1 MSLRRF
7 FGFCV
12 IIFCFLICAGVLFA
26 QEEAVTANQEAPA
39 MAQEVKM
46 PDAPVT
52 PVDLGQ
58 EQPADS
64 VQSAPVEAPQE
75 VPVQAPQVVPA
86 EAVQEVAA
94 QQAEP
99 AVPEES
105 VTKDVTQE
113 AQPTSINST
122 EWVWGEVVSVDTINK
137 QLVLK
142 HLDYDTY
149 EEVQTTLKM
158 DNKTLL
164 ENVSELGDIQS
175 GDHVTVDYVIQ
186 NGDNVA
192 GLVVVEKKDTQKE
205 VVEAPK
211 DEPVAAE
218 EPSVSADNMET
229 TGQQATGE

>member
-12 IIFCFLICAGVLFA
+12 IIYCFLICAGALFA
-26 QEEAVTANQEAPA
+26 QEEAVIANQEAPA
-39 MAQEVKM
+39 MAQDVKM

-75 VPVQAPQVVPA
+75 APVPVPEVVPT
-86 EAVQEVAA
+86 ETIQQEVVP
-94 QQAEP
+94 QAEP
-99 AVPEES
+99 AVSEKPVE
-105 VTKDVTQE
+105 KDVSQE
-113 AQPTSINST
+113 AQSPSINST
-122 EWVWGEVVSVDTINK
+122 EWVWGEVVSVDTVNK

-186 NGDNVA
+186 NGDNIA
-192 GLVVVEKKDTQKE
+192 GLVVVEKKEAQKE
-205 VVEAPK
+205 TVEASK
-211 DEPVAAE
+211 DEPAVVE
-218 EPSVSADNMET
+218 EPSASVDNMEVAD
-229 TGQQATGE
+229 QQAIGE